1 MRIFA
6 AAVLA
11 ATFCSLSSAQSPLA
25 LPGCEAR
32 PEVRRAI
39 DTQLSNKLLENMKFS
54 DRLALKRQV
63 LGDLIAKYPRE
74 LEPSRRLIQA
84 TQYDDPEAYAA
95 LRERYV
101 QQAAEHP
108 ADPLALYLA
117 ALVLQGRDTPRSLEL
132 LRQAKSIAPD
142 FAWPDLTLASILVR
156 GKFVDKP
163 KAAEAVAAFFARCPS
178 STSGSALRILSR
190 AGSPELQIRVAA
202 AIRAHLASETDP
214 RELEDYATL
223 WGLEFR
229 TRPPQ
234 QHDSVRQQVTADL
247 RRLEALNSKPDA
259 EWLAFLKDG
268 YKQSGASAE
277 TVAAME
283 DRVVK
288 SFPHSEE
295 AYTVVYDRWKKA
307 HKEPEDQKDTAAWKA
322 YEAEQYAA
330 AKNWIA
336 EFTDDRQMQHVEL
349 FYTIFDDQS
358 IPEKVGLAALD
369 DFIAERT
376 VYGRPGAWDYLNA
389 ASFLMD
395 RKWQPSRAIELA
407 RLGQKYA
414 AIERE
419 NERDDNLS
427 ADDQKMRT
435 EQAIYIDQAL
445 AGVILRAALLEGN
458 PAEAASLKGSVEGPA
473 PEDAMMASNYW
484 LNRARL
490 AALEDRKADAL
501 AFYQQALFTRQ
512 KTPEPYHG
520 RLKDDLLDEAS
531 AVWKATGGTEVAWN
545 IWKTPP
551 AGKIAELA
559 EGRWEKPT
567 KTMPAF
573 DLADL
578 TGKSWRLKNLEGKS
592 VLINVWATW
601 CGPCQAELP
610 KLEKLYEKVKDRPDI
625 QIVTLN
631 IDQDLGLVAPF
642 VKDKGF
648 TFPVLPAYSFVLSLL
663 DSVAIPQNWI
673 LDPKGAWRLSQLGY
687 DASDAHWAD
696 TMIAK
701 MQSVKAE

>member
-6 AAVLA
+6 TILA
-11 ATFCSLSSAQSPLA
+11 AAACSVSFAQSPLA

-32 PEVRRAI
+32 PEVRQAI
-39 DTQLSNKLLENMKFS
+39 DDQLASKVLENMKFT

-74 LEPSRRLIQA
+74 LEPYRQLIQA
-84 TQYDDPEAYAA
+84 TRYDDPDSFAA
-95 LRERYV
+95 LRENYLK
-101 QQAAEHP
+101 QATEHP
-108 ADPLALYLA
+108 DDPLALYLA
-117 ALVLQGRDTPRSLEL
+117 ALALNGKDTPRSIQLLE
-132 LRQAKSIAPD
+132 QTKSKAPD
-142 FAWPDLTLASILVR
+142 FAWPDLSLANVLGR
-156 GKFVDKP
+156 GKLVDKAR
-163 KAAEAVAAFFARCPS
+163 AAKEVAAFFALCPS
-178 STSGSALRILSR
+178 SIDPTAQRILSR
-190 AGSPELQIRVAA
+190 AGSPELQARVAVA
-202 AIRAHLASETDP
+202 LRARLAKETEP
-214 RELEDYATL
+214 KTLEDYAAL

-234 QHDSVRQQVTADL
+234 EHDALRKKVAADL
-247 RRLEALNSKPDA
+247 RRLESMDPKPDA

-277 TVAAME
+277 TVGAME
-283 DRVVK
+283 DRVIK
-288 SFPHSEE
+288 TFPHSEE
-295 AYTVVYDRWKKA
+295 AYSVVNDRWKKA
-307 HKEPEDQKDTAAWKA
+307 HKEPEDQKDAAAWKE
-322 YEAEQYAA
+322 YEAGQYAA
-330 AKNWIA
+330 VKNWIA
-336 EFTDDRQMQHVEL
+336 QFTDDREIQHVEW
-349 FYTIFDDQS
+349 FYTIFDDPS
-358 IPEKVGLAALD
+358 IPEKEGLAAMD
-369 DFIAERT
+369 DFIAENT
-376 VYGRPGAWDYLNA
+376 VYGRPGAWNYLNA
-389 ASFLMD
+389 ASFLVEH
-395 RKWQPSRAIELA
+395 KWQPERAVELA

-419 NERDDNLS
+419 NEHDDNLS
-427 ADDQKMRT
+427 ADDRKMRT
-435 EQAIYIDQAL
+435 EQAIYLDQSL
-445 AGVILRAALLEGN
+445 AGAILRAAKLEGK
-458 PAEAASLKGSVEGPA
+458 PAEAASIKASVDGPA
-473 PEDAMMASNYW
+473 PDDVNAVSSYW

-490 AALEDRKADAL
+490 AALEGRKVDAL
-501 AFYQQALFTRQ
+501 TFYQQALYTRQ
-512 KTPEPYHG
+512 KTPEAYQG
-520 RLKDDLLDEAS
+520 RLKDDLLEEAG
-531 AVWKATGGTEVAWN
+531 AVWKETGGTVIAWN

-551 AGKIAELA
+551 AGKTQELA

-573 DLADL
+573 ELTDL
-578 TGKSWRLKNLEGKS
+578 TSKSWRLKNLEGKS

-687 DASDAHWAD
+687 DASDAQWAD

-701 MQSVKAE
+701 MQSVKTE